1 MERTE
6 LLARIRAAGIVGAG
20 GAGFPTHVK
29 LNCQAEVVIANAAE
43 CEPLLRSD
51 RLLMEREAGKV
62 ILGLKLAMQAA
73 GASRGVIAIKQ
84 KYYKAIAALEQ
95 AITPG
100 DSITLYLMASFYP
113 AGDEQQIVYEVTGQV
128 VPTGGLPLDVG
139 AVVQNVATLM
149 HIADSAE
156 GLPMLDKYVT
166 VTGAVSDPAVF
177 IAPVGT
183 SVRQLINAAGGP
195 KDLAYY
201 TVMIGGP
208 VMGRVMEELD
218 EPVTKTTGGIL
229 VFPSDHPLVRK
240 RCGTA
245 EVDLKLAK
253 SVCCQCNLCT
263 MMCPRNALGLK
274 VEPNKIMRALAMNAP
289 EGMGEVNGIFSC
301 CDCGICTLFACNF
314 DLAPSRMM
322 SRVKQQLLKDG
333 IRPVKRI
340 AYAVGEN
347 INDIKVPV
355 SRLMKRLSLDQY
367 DRDLP
372 LRTDIGPVTA
382 VRLPLKMH
390 IGQPARPVIRSGER
404 VERGQLIAAV
414 AEGLGAHVHASI
426 SGVATLFDGYIEIQ
440 G

>member
-6 LLARIRAAGIVGAG
+6 LLQKIREAGIVGAG

-29 LNCQAEVVIANAAE
+29 LNCTAGVVIANAAE

-51 RLLMEREAGKV
+51 RLLMELEAPKV
-62 ILGLKLAMQAA
+62 IAGLKLAMQAA
-73 GASRGVIAIKQ
+73 GASRGVIAIKK
-84 KYYKAIAALEQ
+84 KYHKAIAALEQ
-95 AITPG
+95 AIGPG
-100 DSITLYLMASFYP
+100 DRITLYLMESFYP

-139 AVVQNVATLM
+139 AVVQNVATLLN
-149 HIADSAE
+149 IADSVE
-156 GLPMLDKYVT
+156 GKPVLERYVT
-166 VTGAVSDPAVF
+166 VSGAVTDPAVF
-177 IAPVGT
+177 IVPIGT

-195 KDLAYY
+195 KDLAYS
-201 TVMIGGP
+201 TVVLGGP
-208 VMGRVMEELD
+208 VMGQVMEELD
-218 EPVTKTTGGIL
+218 EPVTKTLGGIL
-229 VFPSDHPLVRK
+229 VFPSEHPLVRK
-240 RCGTA
+240 RCATP
-245 EVDLKLAK
+245 ELDLKLAK

-322 SRVKQQLLKDG
+322 SRVKQQLVKDG

-355 SRLMKRLSLDQY
+355 SRLMRRLGIEEY

-372 LRTDIGPVTA
+372 LRKDLGPVTK

-390 IGQPARPVIRSGER
+390 IGQPARPVIRSGEQ
-404 VERGQLIAAV
+404 VARGQLVAAV
-414 AEGLGAHVHASI
+414 PEGLGANVHASI
-426 SGVATLFDGYIEIQ
+426 AGVATVQDGYIEIQ
-440 G
+440 A